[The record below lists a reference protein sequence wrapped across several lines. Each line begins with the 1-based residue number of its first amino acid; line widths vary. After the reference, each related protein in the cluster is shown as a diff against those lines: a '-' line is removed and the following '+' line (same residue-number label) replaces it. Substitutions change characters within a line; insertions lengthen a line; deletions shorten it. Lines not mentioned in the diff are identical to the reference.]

1 MGYRYLVLM
10 QKKGCNKL
18 NFEFFI
24 LCFSSLFTLINPI
37 GIVPIFLSITQ
48 DCNKKERDIIAAK
61 SIIFSFLVLLV
72 FALIGDFIFSFYNI
86 TIHGFR
92 IAGGILL
99 LKISF
104 DMIESKRSRTRTTP
118 SEELEAEEKN
128 EIAYTP
134 LSIPLIAGP
143 GSIAS
148 MMILSSE
155 AQNTI
160 DKITLISTLVMVL
173 IITFIIFKLSK
184 ILSKNFGKL
193 GLRILQRIM
202 GLILMVISIEFIL
215 KGVKNSIENWN
226 L

>member
-1 MGYRYLVLM
+1 M
-10 QKKGCNKL
+10 NT
-18 NFEFFI
+18 EFFI

-37 GIVPIFLSITQ
+37 GIVPIFIAMTDEYS
-48 DCNKKERDIIAAK
+48 KKERDVIAFK
-61 SIIFSFLVLLV
+61 SVL
-72 FALIGDFIFSFYNI
+72 FAFCILILFGVIGEFIFSFYNI

-92 IAGGILL
+92 IAGGMLL

-118 SEELEAEEKN
+118 MEEKAAEEKN

-134 LSIPLIAGP
+134 LAIPLIAGP

-148 MMILSSE
+148 IMILSSE
-155 AQNTI
+155 SSNWNA
-160 DKITLISTLVMVL
+160 KITLFVSLGTVL
-173 IITFIIFKLSK
+173 LITFLTLKLSK
-184 ILSKNFGKL
+184 YLTKTFGRA
-193 GLRILQRIM
+193 GLRIMQRIM

-215 KGVKNSIENWN
+215 KGIKDSIQNWN

>member
-1 MGYRYLVLM
+1 MDVNL
-10 QKKGCNKL
+10 
-18 NFEFFI
+18 EFFI

-37 GIVPIFLSITQ
+37 GLVPIFISITQ
-48 DCNKKERDIIAAK
+48 DYTKKERDIIALKAV
-61 SIIFSFLVLLV
+61 IFSFFILVL
-72 FALIGDFIFSFYNI
+72 FGAIGEFIFSFYNI

-104 DMIESKRSRTRTTP
+104 DMIESKRSRTKTTP
-118 SEELEAEEKN
+118 KEEKEAEEKS

-134 LSIPLIAGP
+134 LGIPLIAGP

-148 MMILSSE
+148 IMILSSE
-155 AQNTI
+155 STNNNSI
-160 DKITLISTLVMVL
+160 VSLIVALILVL
-173 IITFIIFKLSK
+173 LITFLIFKISKSLSK
-184 ILSKNFGKL
+184 RFGKL

-215 KGVKNSIENWN
+215 RGIKDSIQTWN

>member
-1 MGYRYLVLM
+1 MNL
-10 QKKGCNKL
+10 
-18 NFEFFI
+18 EFFI
-24 LCFSSLFTLINPI
+24 LCFSSLFALINPI
-37 GIVPIFLSITQ
+37 GIVPIYLSITQ
-48 DCNKKERDIIAAK
+48 DYNKRERDKIAIKAVL
-61 SIIFSFLVLLV
+61 FSFLVLLL

-104 DMIESKRSRTRTTP
+104 DMIESKRSRSRTTP

-128 EIAYTP
+128 DIAYTP

-148 MMILSSE
+148 IMILSSE
-155 AQNTI
+155 AKNTI
-160 DKITLISTLVMVL
+160 DKLTLFATLIIVL
-173 IITFIIFKLSK
+173 IMTFFIFKVSK
-184 ILSKNFGKL
+184 NLSKNFGKL

-215 KGVKNSIENWN
+215 KGIKNSIENWKFII
-226 L
+226 

>member
-1 MGYRYLVLM
+1 M
-10 QKKGCNKL
+10 NT
-18 NFEFFI
+18 EFFI

-37 GIVPIFLSITQ
+37 GIVPIFIAMTDEYS
-48 DCNKKERDIIAAK
+48 KKERDVIAFK
-61 SIIFSFLVLLV
+61 SVL
-72 FALIGDFIFSFYNI
+72 FAFCILILFGVIGEFIFSFYNI

-92 IAGGILL
+92 IAGGMLL

-118 SEELEAEEKN
+118 MEEKAAEEKN

-134 LSIPLIAGP
+134 LAIPLIAGP

-148 MMILSSE
+148 IMILSSE
-155 AQNTI
+155 SSHWNH
-160 DKITLISTLVMVL
+160 KITLFLALGTVL
-173 IITFIIFKLSK
+173 LITFLTLKLSK
-184 ILSKNFGKL
+184 YLTKTFGRA
-193 GLRILQRIM
+193 GLRIMQRIM

-215 KGVKNSIENWN
+215 KGVKDSIQNWN

>member
-1 MGYRYLVLM
+1 M
-10 QKKGCNKL
+10 NT
-18 NFEFFI
+18 EFFI

-37 GIVPIFLSITQ
+37 GIVPIFIAMTDDYS
-48 DCNKKERDIIAAK
+48 KKERDVIAFK
-61 SIIFSFLVLLV
+61 SVL
-72 FALIGDFIFSFYNI
+72 FAFCILILFGVIGEFIFSFYNI

-118 SEELEAEEKN
+118 MEEKAAEEKN

-134 LSIPLIAGP
+134 LAIPLIAGP

-148 MMILSSE
+148 IMILSSE
-155 AQNTI
+155 SSHWNH
-160 DKITLISTLVMVL
+160 KITLFLALGTVL
-173 IITFIIFKLSK
+173 LITFLTLKLSK
-184 ILSKNFGKL
+184 YLTKTFGRA
-193 GLRILQRIM
+193 GLRIMQRIM

-215 KGVKNSIENWN
+215 KGIKDSFPNWN
-226 L
+226 F

>member
-1 MGYRYLVLM
+1 M
-10 QKKGCNKL
+10 
-18 NFEFFI
+18 NFDLEFFI

-37 GIVPIFLSITQ
+37 GIVPIFVAMTEEYS
-48 DCNKKERDIIAAK
+48 KKERDIIAFKA
-61 SIIFSFLVLLV
+61 IIFSFFILVL
-72 FALIGDFIFSFYNI
+72 FGIIGEFIFSFYNI

-118 SEELEAEEKN
+118 KEEKEAEEKD

-134 LSIPLIAGP
+134 LGIPLIAGP

-155 AQNTI
+155 STTSNNI
-160 DKITLISTLVMVL
+160 ISLFIALVIVL
-173 IITFIIFKLSK
+173 LATFLIFKVSKFLSK
-184 ILSKNFGKL
+184 KFGKS
-193 GLRILQRIM
+193 GLRILQRLM

-215 KGVKNSIENWN
+215 KGIRDSIHSWN
-226 L
+226 F

>member
-1 MGYRYLVLM
+1 M
-10 QKKGCNKL
+10 
-18 NFEFFI
+18 NFDLEFFI

-37 GIVPIFLSITQ
+37 GIVPIFVAMTE
-48 DCNKKERDIIAAK
+48 DCTKKERDIIAFK
-61 SIIFSFLVLLV
+61 SIIFSFFILVL
-72 FALIGDFIFSFYNI
+72 FGIIGEFIFSFYNI

-118 SEELEAEEKN
+118 KEEKEAEEKN

-134 LSIPLIAGP
+134 LGIPLIAGP

-155 AQNTI
+155 STTSNNI
-160 DKITLISTLVMVL
+160 ISLFFALVIVL
-173 IITFIIFKLSK
+173 LATFLIFKLSK
-184 ILSKNFGKL
+184 FLSKKFGKT
-193 GLRILQRIM
+193 GLRILQRLM

-215 KGVKNSIENWN
+215 KGIRDSIHSWSF
-226 L
+226 

>member
-1 MGYRYLVLM
+1 MNM
-10 QKKGCNKL
+10 
-18 NFEFFI
+18 EFFI

-37 GIVPIFLSITQ
+37 GIVPIFIAMTEEY
-48 DCNKKERDIIAAK
+48 NKKERDAIAFK
-61 SIIFSFLVLLV
+61 SVIFSFFILILFGVL
-72 FALIGDFIFSFYNI
+72 GEFIFSFYNI

-118 SEELEAEEKN
+118 MEEKAAEEKN

-134 LSIPLIAGP
+134 LAIPLIAGP

-148 MMILSSE
+148 IMILSSE
-155 AQNTI
+155 SSHWNH
-160 DKITLISTLVMVL
+160 KITLFLALGTVL
-173 IITFIIFKLSK
+173 SITFLTLKLSK
-184 ILSKNFGKL
+184 YLTKTFGRS
-193 GLRILQRIM
+193 GLRIMQRIM

-215 KGVKNSIENWN
+215 KGIKDSIQNWN